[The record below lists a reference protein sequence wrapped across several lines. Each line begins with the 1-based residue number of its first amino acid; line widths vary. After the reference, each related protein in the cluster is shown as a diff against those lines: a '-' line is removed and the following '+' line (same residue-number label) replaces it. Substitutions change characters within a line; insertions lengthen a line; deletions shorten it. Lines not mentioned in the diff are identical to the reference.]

1 VNETL
6 AESYGMLAL
15 INIFSSVW
23 LGDWDQ
29 YEKSIAGIPKELLK
43 ELPFHGH
50 YQRDEVDLWY
60 QNHFFIPGDYFVS
73 PYFSTYASQ
82 ENRDHEKTNA
92 ELLCLIGIYEKMG
105 FYFPLE
111 KKIYPDHIGCLNVFM
126 EGIVREEIT
135 SQIKQDQALLNQLN
149 SLREEITDQYLLPLI
164 KGIKKD
170 ADKNIQLP
178 FLREIVNFYTEFF
191 KKDIAM
197 VKH

>member
-50 YQRDEVDLWY
+50 YQREEVDLWY

-111 KKIYPDHIGCLNVFM
+111 KKIYPDHIGCLNVFI

-164 KGIKKD
+164 KGIKKA

-197 VKH
+197 VKN